1 MGINEFHGQSRVTS
15 VFVAINVEALLPV
28 SQFQAAA
35 GAFISII
42 KATPKAAGVETI
54 FMPGEIEH
62 QSETERRESGFEL
75 STERLAELDEIAR
88 RLDLPP
94 LERGQ

>member
-28 SQFQAAA
+28 RNSRPPRTL
-35 GAFISII
+35 FISII

-62 QSETERRESGFEL
+62 QNEMERRENGFEL
-75 STERLAELDEIAR
+75 SSERLAELDEIAQ